1 MISSIYILYQ
11 STFATPHCQLILEKI
26 CDNCN
31 NFPGDLYN
39 PSHRPLILLGGKK
52 ISNQKTYQL
61 NNHHNCHRASIT
73 LHHLLSQSINVTTYL
88 SSSTY
93 RHHLPIATWNH
104 CMKQSK
110 YTTIKLPSNLTSNPS
125 HHQIWLASKTT
136 NQNTISI
143 KPPPIETNFSL
154 NHYDLVVTVTTIH
167 FSPSYLSD
175 LTLTISGPYQTH
187 EVRIFSLSQL

>member
-31 NFPGDLYN
+31 NFPGHLYN
-39 PSHRPLILLGGKK
+39 PSHRPLIPLGGGDSQIRKP
-52 ISNQKTYQL
+52 INWITTT
-61 NNHHNCHRASIT
+61 NCHRASIT

-88 SSSTY
+88 SSSTN

-136 NQNTISI
+136 IP
-143 KPPPIETNFSL
+143 K
-154 NHYDLVVTVTTIH
+154 HH
-167 FSPSYLSD
+167 K
-175 LTLTISGPYQTH
+175 H
-187 EVRIFSLSQL
+187 